1 MKTVRYS
8 DREKMIVEEG
18 LAAVERVLTGDDTDT
33 IERLL
38 LCLDYYMDPYYGN
51 RLPYERELIVLLQNL
66 ILSSNPLELKQ
77 DALQLLT
84 SYAWPPFSVLERGM
98 AEAQKGRLQLDP
110 ALKQDMIY
118 ALSMAKEEAA
128 LTALLEKCVSIIRS
142 MREEFKELDQGR
154 FGALP
159 QCSIV
164 KYCAGADSEPIGYF
178 KNATLHTWKLEQDK
192 YTLADNAL
200 CHQQKPVS
208 GMFFPQ
214 GGFWISFDLERGA
227 GYLIYQ
233 LGPRFGRGFT
243 FDLVFPEEGG
253 ARLENERVDWVS

>member
-1 MKTVRYS
+1 MRTVYYT

-18 LAAVERVLTGDDTDT
+18 LSAVEKTFTGDDPDA

-38 LCLDYYMDPYYGN
+38 FCLDYYMDPYYGHS
-51 RLPYERELIVLLQNL
+51 LPYERELIVLLQNL
-66 ILSSNPLELKQ
+66 ILSSNPLEIKQ

-84 SYAWPPFSVLERGM
+84 DYAWPPFSVLERGL
-98 AEAQKGRLQLDP
+98 AEAETGRMRLDP
-110 ALKQDMIY
+110 SLKQDMIY
-118 ALSMAKEEAA
+118 ALNMAKEEAA

-142 MREEFKELDQGR
+142 MREELKELDQVR

-164 KYCAGADSEPIGYF
+164 KYCAGADSEPAGYF
-178 KNATLHTWKLEQDK
+178 KKAALHTWKLEQDK
-192 YTLADNAL
+192 YTPADNSL

-214 GGFWISFDLERGA
+214 GGFWIRFDLERGA
-227 GYLIYQ
+227 GYLSYQ

-243 FDLVFPEEGG
+243 YHLVFPEEGG